1 VENTDYASSVPVSEF
16 GAAEHEHVQ
25 SVRMREFA
33 RMGIDHFYGRQ
44 LPAKLRAHGL
54 GEVGNDGRVWIQEG
68 GSPAARWLG
77 LSLAHLRGRLV
88 GPDQLTDA
96 ELDRMVELCYD
107 PRWTAFSPIIIG
119 AWGCWPAGAA
129 ASYPCGAKIGALG

>member
-1 VENTDYASSVPVSEF
+1 MLSNSFFRLLMAVRHEGDGLPMGGSLLPRNQQPGGWLLVENTDYASSVPVSEF
-16 GAAEHEHVQ
+16 GAAEHEHIQ

-77 LSLAHLRGRLV
+77 LSLAHLRGR
-88 GPDQLTDA
+88 
-96 ELDRMVELCYD
+96 
-107 PRWTAFSPIIIG
+107 
-119 AWGCWPAGAA
+119 
-129 ASYPCGAKIGALG
+129 